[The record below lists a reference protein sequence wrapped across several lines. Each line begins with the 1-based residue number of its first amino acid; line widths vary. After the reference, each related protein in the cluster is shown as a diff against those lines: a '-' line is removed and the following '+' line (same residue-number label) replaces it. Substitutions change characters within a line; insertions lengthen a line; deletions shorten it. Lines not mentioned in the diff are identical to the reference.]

1 MASDKEIL
9 DEIEKIVDTFTAS
22 FYATDND
29 ETKRSIA
36 SFSLGLIGGT
46 LMRRGK

>member
-22 FYATDND
+22 FYATDS
-29 ETKRSIA
+29 EESKRTIA
-36 SFSLGLIGGT
+36 SWSLGLIAGT
-46 LMRRGK
+46 LMKRNK